1 MAAERRLPHT
11 SFRSRVFASLAV
23 LTLALSGC
31 ATGDDDEA
39 ITPQAAIAAAASA
52 TPGGPGPLTI
62 ATSFGIDD
70 IDPLANSFWGPE
82 FGYVELLMR
91 PEPDGNPSPWVLD
104 SLTSVD
110 PTTWKLTLNDGVRF
124 ENGRTLD
131 GPALAE
137 LITYCNDEVEGFEA
151 AVHLDAAE
159 STGPLE
165 VTLTTT
171 EPVPGMANLLADE
184 ANVPVFD
191 VAAYKQHLEGGGKPE
206 DLLDDGLYTGPYE
219 MQTLTPEKAE
229 LTPVEGYW
237 DGAPGLSSL
246 TIKFVPEATARV
258 QAVQA
263 GEADIAIYMPTSVKR
278 TLEGRSDAFWVS
290 GGPNGTT
297 FSLQINNARAPYDD
311 PLVRKALLA
320 ATDYT
325 SLAED
330 VLDGLAEVATSSMT
344 ADAPYVLPLQ
354 VTDLEKARS
363 LLNEAGWEAPEGGE
377 GTRTKD
383 GKKLTLDI
391 LTYPQQPDSNT
402 IGVALQSQLKEVGFE
417 AKVSQVPDITE
428 SREGGDWDVA
438 IVGDSILSFTLSPV
452 DGLRT
457 TLRTGGPENYM
468 KVNSSALDEVIDQLG
483 MEFDVA
489 QRIELLKQAQQ
500 IIADEGLWAA
510 TVRRKGAV
518 VTTEKWKGY
527 KPPIANLWV
536 TARTAP

>member
-1 MAAERRLPHT
+1 MAAARCFRL
-11 SFRSRVFASLAV
+11 SRTR
-23 LTLALSGC
+23 TLATLAALTFALGAC
-31 ATGDDDEA
+31 ATSDDDTGRA
-39 ITPQAAIAAAASA
+39 VDPTPAATAS
-52 TPGGPGPLTI
+52 GPGPLTI

-91 PEPDGNPSPWVLD
+91 PEPDGTPTPWVLK
-104 SLTSVD
+104 SLTNVN

-124 ENGRTLD
+124 ENGKTLD

-137 LITYCNDEVEGFEA
+137 LITYCDSEVEGFSA
-151 AVHLDAAE
+151 AVNLE
-159 STGPLE
+159 EVTSTGPLE

-171 EPVPGMANLLADE
+171 QPVPGLANLLADE

-191 VAAYKQHLEGGGKPE
+191 VAGYKKHLEAKGTPE
-206 DLLDDGLYTGPYE
+206 DLLKAGLYTGPYVME
-219 MQTLTPEKAE
+219 TLTPEQAT
-229 LTPVEGYW
+229 LSPIPGYW

-263 GEADIAIYMPTSVKR
+263 GEADIAIYMPTSVQR
-278 TLEGRSDAFWVS
+278 TLAGRNDAYFVT
-290 GGPNGTT
+290 GPPNGTT

-320 ATDYT
+320 ATDYRA
-325 SLAED
+325 LAED

-344 ADAPYVLPLQ
+344 AGAPYVLPLQ
-354 VTDLEKARS
+354 VSDMEKAKA
-363 LLNEAGWEAPEGGE
+363 LLEEAGWTTDGGGAG
-377 GTRTKD
+377 GTRAKD
-383 GKKLTLDI
+383 GKKLTLDM

-402 IGVALQSQLKEVGFE
+402 IGVALQSQLKAAGFE
-417 AKVSQVPDITE
+417 VKVSQVPDITE
-428 SREGGDWDVA
+428 SREGEDWDVA

-452 DGLRT
+452 DGLRN
-457 TLRTGGPENYM
+457 TLGTGAPENYM
-468 KVNSSALDEVIDQLG
+468 KVSSSELDDVIEALSV
-483 MEFDVA
+483 EFNA
-489 QRIELLKQAQQ
+489 AKREELLKQAQQ

-518 VTTEKWKGY
+518 VTNATWKGY